1 MNEIADRVLK
11 TYELIGE
18 LDAGPWHAARERG
31 SFNIWTS
38 SPLLGTRILD
48 RVVRICTSVLKGGCT
63 KDRTHDLP
71 DASRG
76 GLVCEI
82 G

>member
-18 LDAGPWHAARERG
+18 LDEARVALSRERVLQYMDKLASAG
-31 SFNIWTS
+31 HKDQ
-38 SPLLGTRILD
+38 TR
-48 RVVRICTSVLKGGCT
+48 
-63 KDRTHDLP
+63 DLP

-76 GLVCEI
+76 SLVCEI